1 MPRDPRPTAI
11 TRAKTARVVVDKATA
26 ALEGAR
32 RTYRLRV
39 LEAVEAGLSRGEM
52 ARQLGVS
59 EGLVRQYVARAE
71 LERAERAGRTG

>member
-11 TRAKTARVVVDKATA
+11 ARAKSARAVVDKATV

-52 ARQLGVS
+52 ARQLAVS